1 MPTVRLLPP
10 STGNA
15 THTVNGRTYVGVVG
29 TPQDVPDFDS
39 PVLAANGWQVV
50 EPHGSGVTAGRPSK
64 PTKGMRFA
72 DTTVGASIV
81 FDGKNWRH
89 TITGAIV

>member
-1 MPTVRLLPP
+1 MTTLRLLPP
-10 STGNA
+10 ATGNA
-15 THTVNGRTYVGVVG
+15 THVANGRTYVGVVG
-29 TPQDVPDFDS
+29 TPQDIPDFDV
-39 PVLAANGWQVV
+39 PTLQANGWQVV
-50 EPHGSGVTAGRPSK
+50 EPHGSGTTASRPAN

-89 TITGAIV
+89 TITGATV